1 MRLINLTV
9 PKETENPLTF
19 LARKMVMR
27 DSYVLIHKS
36 ILENLISMGF
46 QKTSTD
52 MFNIIPNTEECYY
65 NDKIGE
71 FRIEGSFGCEYSFLN
86 AVKPKTSKTYT
97 VCNNSC
103 EFPDIII
110 FISSTRITVEDIYLE
125 PGTDLI
131 EELTEIKKEHKEG
144 LMVMIQQP
152 NRFDMKYDSTI
163 LPRYHSQRKQ
173 TVLCKISDKRKK
185 VIVYSNYSNIGSW
198 LTISAVEKDYKRI
211 DIFNQSSKET
221 LKCIKFIHVNK
232 S

>member
-36 ILENLISMGF
+36 ILEGLISMGF

-52 MFNIIPNTEECYY
+52 TNTEVCYF

-71 FRIEGSFGCEYSFLN
+71 FRIEGSFGCEYAFLN

-103 EFPDIII
+103 ELPDGII

-144 LMVMIQQP
+144 LMVMIQKSSVLEP
-152 NRFDMKYDSTI
+152 NRFDMKFDSNI

-173 TVLCKISDKRKK
+173 TVLCKILDKRKK
-185 VIVYSNYSNIGSW
+185 VIVYSDYSSIGSW
-198 LTISAVEKDYKRI
+198 STISAVENDYKRI
-211 DIFNQSSKET
+211 DIFNPSSKET